1 MEGGPRQGGGTQAE
15 RPKPTPAAPGVPL
28 QELRGCSPGSLLQLG
43 AAGRLQEEPS
53 PSPGPAARGPLLGGP
68 LLGRAVPGLLV
79 PKRLLPSRA
88 VRYRRM
94 LPWPRL
100 AVRVA
105 MPLTCRQMPF
115 PAARVPKKIL
125 KCKAVSRELNFSSAE
140 QMEKFRLE
148 QKVYFKGQCL
158 EEWFFEF
165 GFVIPNSTNTW
176 QSLIEAA
183 PESQMMPANV
193 LTGNVIIETKFY
205 DDDLLVSTSRVRLFY
220 V

>member
-1 MEGGPRQGGGTQAE
+1 MQ
-15 RPKPTPAAPGVPL
+15 K
-28 QELRGCSPGSLLQLG
+28 LG
-43 AAGRLQEEPS
+43 KSSGKEQKICLYLEWSMKLEF
-53 PSPGPAARGPLLGGP
+53 L
-68 LLGRAVPGLLV
+68 
-79 PKRLLPSRA
+79 
-88 VRYRRM
+88 
-94 LPWPRL
+94 
-100 AVRVA
+100 
-105 MPLTCRQMPF
+105 
-115 PAARVPKKIL
+115 KKIL

-183 PESQMMPANV
+183 PESQMMSANV